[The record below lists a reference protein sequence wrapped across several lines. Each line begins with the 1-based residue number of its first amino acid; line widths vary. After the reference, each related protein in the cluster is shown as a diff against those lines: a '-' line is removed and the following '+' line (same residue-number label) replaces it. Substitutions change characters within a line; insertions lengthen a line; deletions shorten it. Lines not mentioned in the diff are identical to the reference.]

1 MLIRFFG
8 FVLGYVVHIGL
19 VFVGFGFGLH
29 FAPDLEKQP
38 TLVGFG
44 LLALVV
50 LIGLPPVLF
59 SVISSRPSNAQKR
72 LQSTGQLANAQI
84 LEVRDTGLSYGN
96 PDLSFVVRLSFR
108 VQPQLL
114 PGFEA
119 TLETQVSRV
128 GVPQAGQSVMVRFDP
143 NDLRKVVLSES

>member
-1 MLIRFFG
+1 MPIRFLG
-8 FVLGYVVHIGL
+8 LVLGYVVCIGP
-19 VFVGFGFGLH
+19 VFMGFGFGLH

-38 TLVGFG
+38 VVVGFG
-44 LLALVV
+44 LLALVM

-59 SVISSRPSNAQKR
+59 SVISARPSNVQKR

-96 PDLSFVVRLSFR
+96 PDLSFVARLSLR

-143 NDLRKVVLSES
+143 NDLRKVVLSET